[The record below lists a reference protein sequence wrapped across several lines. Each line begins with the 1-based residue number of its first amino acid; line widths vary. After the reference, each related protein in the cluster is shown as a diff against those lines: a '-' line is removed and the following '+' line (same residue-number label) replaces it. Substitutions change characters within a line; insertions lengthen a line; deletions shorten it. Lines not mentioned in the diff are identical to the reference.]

1 MSSPWIHQC
10 AANSRQGTLPTSFAG
25 TLIAMA
31 GSDRSNNHR
40 DIGGGMADTVALL
53 QQLGFGGYEARAYR
67 ALLQRSPLNGYEL
80 AKAAGLPRANVY
92 AVLQKLEERN
102 AVVRQESPTGVLTQR
117 IERYFH
123 ATLDAAQHELNA
135 IFSPPDPAY
144 IWNIQGQAALL
155 EHACALIDSVHEQLT
170 VAISPAQAQALAEA
184 ITQAEQR
191 GVAITTLCL
200 NVCAVACGGCRG
212 QLYRYRVAPEQ
223 SHGWLIVIADGAE
236 LLAGEIRADA
246 DAMAIRT
253 RQALLVD
260 MTSWY
265 IRHSIALAAVLN
277 DLGSQLERLLEP
289 ETRAIL
295 GAIGTQPDGDWL
307 EQMRR

>member
-1 MSSPWIHQC
+1 
-10 AANSRQGTLPTSFAG
+10 
-25 TLIAMA
+25 
-31 GSDRSNNHR
+31 
-40 DIGGGMADTVALL
+40 MADSVALL
-53 QQLGFGGYEARAYR
+53 QQLGFSEYEARAYR

-102 AVVRQESPTGVLTQR
+102 AVVRQESPTGVRYAPVPPGELTQR
-117 IERYFH
+117 IEQHFH

-144 IWNIQGQAALL
+144 IWNIHGQAALL
-155 EHACALIDSVHEQLT
+155 EHARAQIGSVHEQLT
-170 VAISPAQAQALAEA
+170 VAIWPAQAQALAEA
-184 ITQAEQR
+184 INQAEQR

-200 NVCAVACGGCRG
+200 NACAVACAGCRG
-212 QLYRYRVAPEQ
+212 QLYRYRVAPQQ
-223 SHGWLIVIADGAE
+223 SHGWLILIADGAE
-236 LLAGEIRADA
+236 LLAGEISPDA
-246 DAMAIRT
+246 SALAIRT

-260 MTSWY
+260 MIGWY

-277 DLGSQLERLLEP
+277 DLGSQLERIIEP

-295 GAIGTQPDGDWL
+295 RAIGAQQPGGDWL
-307 EQMRR
+307 EEMRRLLHHDER

>member
-1 MSSPWIHQC
+1 
-10 AANSRQGTLPTSFAG
+10 
-25 TLIAMA
+25 
-31 GSDRSNNHR
+31 
-40 DIGGGMADTVALL
+40 MADSVALL
-53 QQLGFGGYEARAYR
+53 QQLGFSEYEARAYR

-102 AVVRQESPTGVLTQR
+102 AVVRQESPTGVRYAPVPPGELTQR

-212 QLYRYRVAPEQ
+212 QLYRYHVAPEQ

-295 GAIGTQPDGDWL
+295 GAIGAQPNGDWL
-307 EQMRR
+307 EQMRRLLRHDER